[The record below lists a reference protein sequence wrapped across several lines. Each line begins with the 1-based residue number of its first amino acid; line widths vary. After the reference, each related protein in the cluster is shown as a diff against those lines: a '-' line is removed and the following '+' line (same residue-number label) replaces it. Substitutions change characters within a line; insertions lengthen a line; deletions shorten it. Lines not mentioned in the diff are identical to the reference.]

1 MSIKNLPRIRPNRKT
16 KYKYKDP
23 NRIRSGQKLPHCFLC
38 KKWLKPERYSVG
50 VCPECESL
58 VDDPMYVKYAR
69 DYFNDP
75 EYYQRVLTT
84 LDILKET
91 RG

>member
-1 MSIKNLPRIRPNRKT
+1 
-16 KYKYKDP
+16 
-23 NRIRSGQKLPHCFLC
+23 LC